1 MQNTDR
7 IRTTHVGSL
16 VRPPEFVA
24 LLRRQSGGEPV
35 DEAEFA
41 DALNRAV
48 VDVVRRQ
55 AETGLDFISDGEF
68 GKSISWSR
76 YVLERM
82 NGFVQEE
89 TEDAPNMMPAA
100 VFGKDREEF
109 AEFYAE
115 YDQTQNFVGMRGW
128 VVTGPVTYG
137 GHDEIRR
144 DIDNF
149 RQGMAGLDGVAG
161 FMPAVAPSS
170 VAPDRDDRY
179 YDRPE
184 DCLAAIADALHDEYR
199 EIIDGGFLLQ
209 VDDAYFASLY
219 DMMPGLSEYRDWA
232 AGAVEVINHA
242 LRDIPPE
249 KTRFHVCWGSWNG
262 PHVSDV
268 ELKDMVDLMLR
279 VRVGGY
285 AIEMA
290 NPRHEHEW
298 AVWRDVELPDGRV
311 LIPGVISHATNVVE
325 HPDLVTERIVRL
337 ADLVGRENVIAGT
350 DCGFA
355 QGPFTNRVHPSIQ
368 WAKLRS
374 LVEGADRATKILW
387 G

>member
-16 VRPPEFVA
+16 VRPPEFAAV
-24 LLRRQSGGEPV
+24 LRRQSEGEAV
-35 DEAEFA
+35 GETEFA
-41 DALNRAV
+41 EALNRAV
-48 VDVVRRQ
+48 VDVVRQQ

-82 NGFVQEE
+82 NGFVREE
-89 TEDAPNMMPAA
+89 PEDEPSSMPAA
-100 VFGKDREEF
+100 VFGRDRQQF

-115 YDQTQNFVGMRGW
+115 YDETQNFVGMRGW
-128 VVTGPVTYG
+128 AVTGPVSYD
-137 GHDEIRR
+137 GHDQIRR
-144 DIDNF
+144 DIGNF
-149 RQGMAGLDGVAG
+149 VQGMEGLDGVAG
-161 FMPAVAPSS
+161 FMPAVSPTS
-170 VAPDRDDRY
+170 VAPDRDDRH

-184 DCLAAIADALHDEYR
+184 DCLAAIADALRDEYR
-199 EIIDGGFLLQ
+199 AIIDGGFLLQ

-219 DMMPGLSEYRDWA
+219 DMMPGLTEYRDWA

-242 LRDIPPE
+242 LRDIPE
-249 KTRFHVCWGSWNG
+249 DRTRFHVCWGSWNG

-268 ELKDMVDLMLR
+268 EMKDMVDLMLR
-279 VRVGGY
+279 IRVGGY

-325 HPDLVTERIVRL
+325 HPDLVAERIVRL
-337 ADLVGRENVIAGT
+337 AELVGRENVIAGT

-368 WAKLRS
+368 WAKLQS
-374 LVEGADRATKILW
+374 LVEGADRATRILW